1 MLEQSRG
8 RDMLSAGGTLQRLL
22 PALASSGRGL
32 ATAAAQQL
40 QRAGGSTSAAAA
52 TAASDCFDTLLAQGK
67 VLMHCALQRQ
77 HQQLLAAAGSKGDI
91 SEEEVAAAAEAV
103 EQAKLQLQQGF
114 QQLLEASST
123 LAAAASAAVAAAIA
137 SEAAG
142 NSEDGTE
149 GNACAAV
156 LPGLAAVVGL
166 VADAM
171 QLKLLCLSHANPA
184 AQALAEVVSEA
195 LVAAEVLMPV
205 AAGSAVEEVLA
216 GRFLLWCC
224 WCRAMPACMCACVF
238 MYRGPTC
245 CTCIFA
251 AMTIAVCSGS
261 WSWLAWHMLT
271 VCRAHC

>member
-1 MLEQSRG
+1 MIHMQTQECSSCHGQCHHARKLAEPPPLCCSACRCVLGMLEQSRG

-52 TAASDCFDTLLAQGK
+52 SAASDCFNALLTQGK

-77 HQQLLAAAGSKGDI
+77 HQQLLLAAGSKGGTG
-91 SEEEVAAAAEAV
+91 EEEVAAAAEAV
-103 EQAKLQLQQGF
+103 EESKLQLQQGF

-123 LAAAASAAVAAAIA
+123 LGAAANVAVAAAGA

-142 NSEDGTE
+142 SSEDGTE

-156 LPGLAAVVGL
+156 LPGVAAMVGL

-171 QLKLLCLSHANPA
+171 QLKLLCLSHGNPA

-195 LVAAEVLMPV
+195 LATAEALMPV
-205 AAGSAVEEVLA
+205 AAGSAVEEAMA
-216 GRFLLWCC
+216 GGCLLRSWCC
-224 WCRAMPACMCACVF
+224 RA
-238 MYRGPTC
+238 
-245 CTCIFA
+245 
-251 AMTIAVCSGS
+251 
-261 WSWLAWHMLT
+261 
-271 VCRAHC
+271 